1 MPECQ
6 KAFDT
11 IIEKLTTAPVLG
23 FADPQLPYTLHTDTS
38 TLGLGA
44 ALYQEQDS
52 EMWAIAYA
60 SRGLSSSEK
69 DTPPISL
76 SSLLLSGRSLKDF
89 MTTYVE
95 TNSMS

>member
-1 MPECQ
+1 MNDLTGGYPPYRKGQKTSSPGGYFNPKELFNERWMPECQ

-52 EMWAIAYA
+52 EM
-60 SRGLSSSEK
+60 
-69 DTPPISL
+69 
-76 SSLLLSGRSLKDF
+76 
-89 MTTYVE
+89 
-95 TNSMS
+95 